1 MNQISVAEA
10 EFGLQKRGT
19 RREKFLTGMEQV
31 VPWSRLLAVVEPCYP
46 TGADDLCARYR
57 PDGPPG
63 RLLSI
68 RTMNTQNFYRGCR
81 TSGLASCSSGG
92 HSQRTRDRRS
102 AGEKARTGG
111 VDEEGDAFGRHRRAH
126 PCRP

>member
-46 TGADDLCARYR
+46 TGAV
-57 PDGPPG
+57 G
-63 RLLSI
+63 RVRL
-68 RTMNTQNFYRGCR
+68 
-81 TSGLASCSSGG
+81 GL
-92 HSQRTRDRRS
+92 
-102 AGEKARTGG
+102 EKMLRLYFVRQWYGRA
-111 VDEEGDAFGRHRRAH
+111 DEVIE
-126 PCRP
+126 